1 MTVLGARAS
10 AVDRNKADET
20 KLSAKRNARV
30 RFIWFSLSMGFQKY
44 FRRFV
49 PDYASLSRL
58 GRGSVS
64 DDRFI
69 EDPGYP
75 PQISAPT
82 PALREPEY
90 TPGEPLA
97 GLPCV

>member
-1 MTVLGARAS
+1 MAFV
-10 AVDRNKADET
+10 VH
-20 KLSAKRNARV
+20 
-30 RFIWFSLSMGFQKY
+30 GFQKY

-97 GLPCV
+97 GLPCVAHELPASVQL